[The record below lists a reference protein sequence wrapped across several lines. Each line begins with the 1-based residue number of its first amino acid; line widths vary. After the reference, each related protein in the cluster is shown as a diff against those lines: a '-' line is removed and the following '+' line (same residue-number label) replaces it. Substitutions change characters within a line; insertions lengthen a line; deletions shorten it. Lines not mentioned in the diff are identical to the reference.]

1 MALLNQRRADGAPNK
16 PSPPGAS
23 RRVPGHPLARLRALA
38 SLRALARALASWLVL
53 GALLSCSSPPRTQN
67 PGTLWVSFG
76 QTELDLV
83 LADREPPY
91 Y

>member
-1 MALLNQRRADGAPNK
+1 MAFLNLHWAGGAPAEPSAPAAARRAHLH
-16 PSPPGAS
+16 PPAG
-23 RRVPGHPLARLRALA
+23 P
-38 SLRALARALASWLVL
+38 RALARGLACWLVL

-67 PGTLWVSFG
+67 PPTLWVSFG

-83 LADREPPY
+83 LADAEPPY

>member
-1 MALLNQRRADGAPNK
+1 MALLNQRRDGDKPTE
-16 PSPPGAS
+16 PSPPPAA
-23 RRVPGHPLARLRALA
+23 RRVPRHPLAR
-38 SLRALARALASWLVL
+38 ARASWLVSWLVL

-67 PGTLWVSFG
+67 PRTLWVSFG

-83 LADREPPY
+83 LRDTEPPY

>member
-1 MALLNQRRADGAPNK
+1 MASLNRRRADGAPAE
-16 PSPPGAS
+16 PSAPAAS
-23 RRVPGHPLARLRALA
+23 RRVRLYPFPHLPPLTRGLA
-38 SLRALARALASWLVL
+38 CWLLL

-67 PGTLWVSFG
+67 PPTLWVSFG

-83 LADREPPY
+83 LRDTEPPY

>member
-1 MALLNQRRADGAPNK
+1 MASLNRRRADGAPA
-16 PSPPGAS
+16 AS
-23 RRVPGHPLARLRALA
+23 RRVRLRPPARLGSLARGLA
-38 SLRALARALASWLVL
+38 CWLLL

-67 PGTLWVSFG
+67 PPTLWVSFG

-83 LADREPPY
+83 LTDKEPPY